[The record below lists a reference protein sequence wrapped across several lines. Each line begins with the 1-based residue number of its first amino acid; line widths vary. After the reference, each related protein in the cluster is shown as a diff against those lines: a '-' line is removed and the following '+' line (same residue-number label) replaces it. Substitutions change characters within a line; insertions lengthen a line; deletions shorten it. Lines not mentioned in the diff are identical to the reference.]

1 MIKNR
6 MKTDPIPVIRQH
18 RTMRARDVTSLKM
31 GKVVPI
37 AAFPLLRM
45 DSCAGRLN
53 IAFDMNETYET
64 LLNRI
69 IVRTTVM
76 FIPAVANE
84 RFERS
89 PSIFERSF
97 AGEPRDNQEGSSVVP
112 FVETHAF
119 PATAGSHEVYKALG
133 LNAKAGTLVNTGYQE
148 GYNQGVN
155 FMRRQRSN
163 ALPMLDLD
171 NGDLAAALWGPNAFS
186 EVVPDFDDGLIAG
199 ETPLTVVQAKMP
211 VRGVGFSGN
220 VTPVAQGEVKET
232 GRVNPAFTGI
242 GLGGADLSKVVLASQ
257 SMAVGSSPDIFA
269 ELAPDGIH
277 VSLANVDQARQLVE
291 WAKKRE
297 GYEGHLDSWHIDSL
311 MQGITVDELA
321 WFQPMV
327 IDQQITEVR
336 QVKRMATDGASLEEG
351 AANGVGS
358 VSVGVNVPV
367 NPYGGVIMIF
377 CEAMPEQLYERQ
389 ADPYWMAN
397 SVADFPNYMKDVLN
411 PMPVVP
417 VLNQEVDTL
426 HSTPEG
432 QFGWAKRNW
441 KWGQWPTRVGGDL
454 YAADAD
460 SATTVARRMIYPT
473 DEANPSLT
481 ETFYLATN
489 LGKGPFIDQDKD
501 PIVCGI
507 GGSIEVSGLTVIG
520 EVHESEANYDIV
532 RAEIPPLQ
540 RPQE

>member
-1 MIKNR
+1 MIKSR
-6 MKTDPIPVIRQH
+6 MKTDPIPVVRQH

-31 GKVVPI
+31 GKVIPV

-53 IAFDMNETYET
+53 LAFDMNETYEV
-64 LLNRI
+64 LLNRMY
-69 IVRTTVM
+69 VRTTVM

-133 LNAKAGTLVNTGYQE
+133 LNAKAGTLVNTAYQE

-163 ALPMLDLD
+163 ALPMLELD
-171 NGDLAAALWGPNAFS
+171 NSDLAAALWGPNAFS
-186 EVVPDFDDGLIAG
+186 EVVPDFDDAMIAG
-199 ETPLTVVQAKMP
+199 EFPLTLQDGKLPLKMKP
-211 VRGVGFSGN
+211 GEGSGLF
-220 VTPVAQGEVKET
+220 GEINYRSED
-232 GRVNPAFTGI
+232 
-242 GLGGADLSKVVLASQ
+242 GAVFAGNAAPSEARRLY
-257 SMAVGSSPDIFA
+257 A
-269 ELAPDGIH
+269 ELTGQTST
-277 VSLANVDQARQLVE
+277 VSLANIDQARALVD

-311 MQGITVDELA
+311 MQGITIDELA
-321 WFQPMV
+321 WLQPML
-327 IDQQITEVR
+327 IDSKIAEVR
-336 QVKRMATDGASLEEG
+336 QLKRMATDGASLEEG
-351 AANGVGS
+351 AANGVGT

-367 NPYGGVIMIF
+367 NPYGGVVLIF
-377 CEAMPEQLYERQ
+377 CEALPEQLYERQ
-389 ADPYWMAN
+389 ADPYWLAN
-397 SVADFPNYMKDVLN
+397 SVDDFPNYMKDVLN

-417 VLNQEVDTL
+417 VYNREVDTL
-426 HSTPEG
+426 HDTPEG

-501 PIVCGI
+501 PIVVGI
-507 GGSIEVSGLTVIG
+507 GGEIEVSGLTVIG
-520 EVHESEANYDIV
+520 EVHESEANYDII
-532 RAEIPPLQ
+532 RAEIPPMQ
-540 RPQE
+540 RP